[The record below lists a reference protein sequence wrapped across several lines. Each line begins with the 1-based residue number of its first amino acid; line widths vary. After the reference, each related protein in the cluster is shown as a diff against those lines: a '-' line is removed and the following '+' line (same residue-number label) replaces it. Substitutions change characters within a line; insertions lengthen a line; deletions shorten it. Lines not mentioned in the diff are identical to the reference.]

1 MQAVLLLAFPLCL
14 HSQVSPGEQAPGA
27 ATAGL
32 PPPSIDRAWSMLTSH
47 AAPDKSQ
54 QDRIQA
60 LAALSSMGVDP
71 RAEHLIGQAI
81 TGHDMDVRTAA
92 ILAADK
98 TKNPQLIDELR
109 AALDDKEPQ
118 VAYAAATTLWKM
130 HDSSGEDLL
139 LAVVA
144 GDQPVKPGKIKREKH
159 KAAKELHN
167 PRTLA
172 TMGIEH
178 GGGFFLGPFGFG
190 LKAIEFIHKNGGD
203 PDRAAAV
210 DFIAEEHTEEVH
222 AALIDA
228 LDDKDFAVRAAAA
241 RALGNWPGR
250 DTANHLRKLFDDDR
264 TAVRLTAA
272 ASFIRVYDPHP
283 SPEADDKSK
292 EPHVHREI
300 PPRAEPGLQ
309 PKPTEPPADAAPA
322 PQAQST
328 QPAAAAPAP
337 ASASPQTSAP
347 PQ

>member
-1 MQAVLLLAFPLCL
+1 MQTLLLLSLPFCL
-14 HSQVSPGEQAPGA
+14 QAQESPQNQAPA
-27 ATAGL
+27 AVTAGL
-32 PPPSIDRAWSMLTSH
+32 PPPSIDRAWSMLTSN

-60 LAALSSMGVDP
+60 LAALGSMGVDP

-92 ILAADK
+92 ILAAEH

-109 AALDDKEPQ
+109 RALDDKEPQ
-118 VAYAAATTLWKM
+118 VAYAAAVTLWRM

-144 GDQPVKPGKIKREKH
+144 GDQPVKPGMIKREKH

-190 LKAIEFIHKNGGD
+190 LKALEFIHKNGGD
-203 PDRAAAV
+203 ADRAAAV
-210 DFIAEEHTEEVH
+210 DLVAEEHTEEVH

-241 RALGNWPGR
+241 RALGNWPGN
-250 DTANHLRKLFDDDR
+250 DTASKLRKLFDDDR
-264 TAVRLTAA
+264 LAVRLSAA
-272 ASFIRVYDPHP
+272 ASFIRVFDPHP
-283 SPEADDKSK
+283 SPEAEPK
-292 EPHVHREI
+292 EPHVIREV
-300 PPRAEPGLQ
+300 PPRPEPGLQ
-309 PKPTEPPADAAPA
+309 PKSAEPPSDVA
-322 PQAQST
+322 PQPAQ
-328 QPAAAAPAP
+328 APP
-337 ASASPQTSAP
+337 TPQTSAP
-347 PQ
+347 PQLRLQ